1 MRLRTF
7 TAVTTL
13 TLVSVVSAGC
23 ATNDDRAES
32 CAPTDRSGDVEDAL
46 QDLERLADD
55 EDTNLN
61 NVDGRLEQ
69 LGDDINDVMNTTD
82 DPNALQ
88 PRDADLSFDDLRAS
102 IEDLGNAENLSE
114 TGDALDD
121 ALSQLGDA
129 VERMSE
135 ATEDCTP

>member
-7 TAVTTL
+7 VVALPVVAVL
-13 TLVSVVSAGC
+13 VSAGC
-23 ATNDDRAES
+23 AASDRNES
-32 CAPTDRSGDVEDAL
+32 CARADRGNDVEDAL
-46 QDLERLADD
+46 QDLEKLAND
-55 EDTNLN
+55 EDTDLN

-69 LGDDINDVMNTTD
+69 LGEDINNVMNTTD

-88 PRDADLSFDDLRAS
+88 PSEADLSFDDLRAS
-102 IEDLGNAENLSE
+102 IEDLGNSENLSE

-129 VERMSE
+129 VERMSK

>member
-1 MRLRTF
+1 MRLLPSVAAL
-7 TAVTTL
+7 AV
-13 TLVSVVSAGC
+13 VAVVVSTGC
-23 ATNDDRAES
+23 AASDRNES
-32 CAPTDRSGDVEDAL
+32 CARADRGDDVEDAL
-46 QDLERLADD
+46 QDLEKLAND
-55 EDTNLN
+55 EDTDLN

-69 LGDDINDVMNTTD
+69 LGDDINNVMNTTD

-88 PRDADLSFDDLRAS
+88 PSEAALSFDDLRAS
-102 IEDLGNAENLSE
+102 IEDLGNSENLSE

-129 VERMSE
+129 VERMSK

>member
-7 TAVTTL
+7 VVTLAVVAG
-13 TLVSVVSAGC
+13 LVSSGC
-23 ATNDDRAES
+23 AASDRNES
-32 CAPTDRSGDVEDAL
+32 CARADRSDDVEDAL
-46 QDLERLADD
+46 QDLEKLAND

-69 LGDDINDVMNTTD
+69 LGEDINNVMNTTD

-88 PRDADLSFDDLRAS
+88 PSEADLSFDDLRAS

-121 ALSQLGDA
+121 ALSELGDA
-129 VERMSE
+129 VERMSK
-135 ATEDCTP
+135 ATEECTP

>member
-1 MRLRTF
+1 MRLLPSVAAL
-7 TAVTTL
+7 AV
-13 TLVSVVSAGC
+13 VAVVVSAGC
-23 ATNDDRAES
+23 AASDRNKS
-32 CAPTDRSGDVEDAL
+32 CARADRGDDVEDAL

-69 LGDDINDVMNTTD
+69 LGEDINNVMNTTD

-88 PRDADLSFDDLRAS
+88 PSEADLSFDDLRAS
-102 IEDLGNAENLSE
+102 IEDLGNSENLSE

-129 VERMSE
+129 MERMSK